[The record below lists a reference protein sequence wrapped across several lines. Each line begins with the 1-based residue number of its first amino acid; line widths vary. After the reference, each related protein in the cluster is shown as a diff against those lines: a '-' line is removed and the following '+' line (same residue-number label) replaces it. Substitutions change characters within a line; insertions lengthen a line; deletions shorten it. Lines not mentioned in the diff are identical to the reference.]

1 MSNRNLLLLFSTTVI
16 QKAWSTVFNGT
27 STMIAG
33 GTEASIDDLHNAAMT
48 VEMWFKTPLSGS
60 LTLRSM
66 IGKSPGAGGGWMM
79 YYSDGNN
86 LYVSVDCLTTD
97 ATITQSINVQDDKWH
112 HVAFTWDNAGD
123 RKIRLFVDGTLI
135 KTSDAGDGAIV
146 SDAAANLKIGEYPPV
161 GGILFFVGN
170 VGWTRISNSIRY
182 TTTFTP
188 PTRITPPD
196 TDANTVRLFKMDEG
210 TGTVITDSSANAQN
224 GTLANGTWIES

>member
-1 MSNRNLLLLFSTTVI
+1 MDKRKLYILFTNSI
-16 QKAWSTVFNGT
+16 KKAWSTVFNGT
-27 STMIAG
+27 STVIACG
-33 GTEASIDDLHNAAMT
+33 SEASIDDLHNAAMT

-66 IGKSPGAGGGWMM
+66 IGKSPGAGGGWML

-86 LYVSVDCLTTD
+86 MFVSVDCLTTD
-97 ATITQSINVQDDKWH
+97 ATITQSINVQDDIWH
-112 HVAFTWDNAGD
+112 HTAFTWDNAGD

-188 PTRITPPD
+188 PSRVVPPAV
-196 TDANTVRLFKMDEG
+196 DANTVRLFKMDEG
-210 TGTVITDSSANAQN
+210 TGTTITDSSANAQN
-224 GTLANGTWIES
+224 GTISNGSWILS